1 MKEPK
6 TTLVVLLKSGAS
18 ITTKCVMSQ
27 QEVENAY
34 KFAAAGRSDE
44 FGHLRIE
51 TGDDKNNIMYFR
63 VENISLLSIMDYVDE
78 KKAAQSHGIVK
89 QQSGL
94 ILPR

>member
-27 QEVENAY
+27 QEVMSAYQNA
-34 KFAAAGRSDE
+34 KLDGIVD
-44 FGHLRIE
+44 LRIE

-63 VENISLLSIMDYVDE
+63 VEDISLLSIMDYVDE
-78 KKAAQSHGIVK
+78 KKAAQGHGIMK
-89 QQSGL
+89 PNSGL
-94 ILPR
+94 IVPR